1 MTKIFTICLRCG
13 KVQVRT
19 DVIENINDKY
29 IELKEKR
36 MCPRC
41 KINTKH
47 IATKN
52 IDNLR
57 RNLEERP
64 NNSLDGYV
72 IKLIKR

>member
-19 DVIENINDKY
+19 DMIENINDNY

-41 KINTKH
+41 LINTKQ

-57 RNLEERP
+57 RKLEESP
-64 NNSLDGYV
+64 SNSLDGYV